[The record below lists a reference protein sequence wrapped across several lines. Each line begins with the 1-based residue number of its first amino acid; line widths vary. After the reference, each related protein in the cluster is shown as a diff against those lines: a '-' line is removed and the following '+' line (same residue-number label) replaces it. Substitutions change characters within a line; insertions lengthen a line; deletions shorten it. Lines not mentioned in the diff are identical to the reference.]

1 MKAAVRRSYNINPDR
16 VFQILCTILNES
28 YNVKRTDSQIRV
40 IEFSSGASF
49 FSFGEDF
56 EVIVASQGTGS
67 VVNVKT
73 KSRIKWNVSSGVQDK
88 AEQIFELLEEKL
100 D

>member
-1 MKAAVRRSYNINPDR
+1 MS
-16 VFQILCTILNES
+16 L
-28 YNVKRTDSQIRV
+28 
-40 IEFSSGASF
+40 

-56 EVIVASQGTGS
+56 EIIVASQGTSS

-73 KSRIKWNVSSGVQDK
+73 KSRIKWNVASSVQDK